1 MKLELEGYEVELLRL
16 ALNEAMDAT
25 DNTARYKLYEQL
37 LNKINGEDEND

>member
-25 DNTARYKLYEQL
+25 KNKARYKLYEQL
-37 LNKINGEDEND
+37 LSRLNEE